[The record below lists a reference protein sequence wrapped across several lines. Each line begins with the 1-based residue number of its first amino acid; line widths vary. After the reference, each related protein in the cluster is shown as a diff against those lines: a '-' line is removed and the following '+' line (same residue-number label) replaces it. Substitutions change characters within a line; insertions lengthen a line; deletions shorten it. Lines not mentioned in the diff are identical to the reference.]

1 MRSATRLL
9 VVTLTGL
16 IVALLPVHAFAESHP
31 SNREYGL
38 VAGQQ
43 PTPPPTGPTTTTGAQ
58 TIGDLTPDEEAAKKA
73 EQRRKLVMG
82 ITSVVLVGIVIW
94 GRSIKRKKAKAG

>member
-9 VVTLTGL
+9 FVTLTGL
-16 IVALLPVHAFAESHP
+16 IVALLPVHALAESQP

-38 VAGQQ
+38 VAGQ
-43 PTPPPTGPTTTTGAQ
+43 PPSTPPTGPSTGA
-58 TIGDLTPDEEAAKKA
+58 TAPTVDLDPAESEADRQ
-73 EQRRKLVMG
+73 ESRRKLVMG

-94 GRSIKRKKAKAG
+94 GRSIRRKKAKAG

>member
-16 IVALLPVHAFAESHP
+16 FVALLPVHAFAESQP

-38 VAGQQ
+38 VVGQ
-43 PTPPPTGPTTTTGAQ
+43 PPATPPPGQPTATTAPTVDLDPAQ
-58 TIGDLTPDEEAAKKA
+58 TEADKS
-73 EQRRKLVMG
+73 EQKRKIVMG
-82 ITSVVLVGIVIW
+82 VTSVVLVGIVIW
-94 GRSIKRKKAKAG
+94 GRSVKRKKAKAK

>member
-9 VVTLTGL
+9 VVTLTGF
-16 IVALLPVHAFAESHP
+16 IVALLPVHALAESQP

-43 PTPPPTGPTTTTGAQ
+43 PTPPPTGPSTAPSNAPTVELDPADT
-58 TIGDLTPDEEAAKKA
+58 EADNQ

-82 ITSVVLVGIVIW
+82 ITSAVLVAIVIW
-94 GRSIKRKKAKAG
+94 GRSIRRKKAKAG

>member
-1 MRSATRLL
+1 MRSAIRLL
-9 VVTLTGL
+9 VVTITGL
-16 IVALLPVHAFAESHP
+16 LVALLPVHAFAESPP

-43 PTPPPTGPTTTTGAQ
+43 PTPPPTGPTAPTTAPTV
-58 TIGDLTPDEEAAKKA
+58 DLDQPDTAADKA
-73 EQRRKLVMG
+73 EQKRKIVMG
-82 ITSVVLVGIVIW
+82 VTSLVLVGIVIW

>member
-1 MRSATRLL
+1 MHSATRLL

-16 IVALLPVHAFAESHP
+16 IVALLPVHAFAEP
-31 SNREYGL
+31 QPTNREYGL

-43 PTPPPTGPTTTTGAQ
+43 PTPPPTGPSTGSSAPSVNLDPAE
-58 TIGDLTPDEEAAKKA
+58 TEEDRK

-82 ITSVVLVGIVIW
+82 ITSVVLLGIVIW
-94 GRSIKRKKAKAG
+94 GRSIRRKKAKAG

>member
-1 MRSATRLL
+1 MRSAIRLL

-16 IVALLPVHAFAESHP
+16 IVALLPVHAFAESQP
-31 SNREYGL
+31 SSREYGL

-43 PTPPPTGPTTTTGAQ
+43 PAPPPTGPTTATSAP
-58 TIGDLTPDEEAAKKA
+58 TIDLDPAETEADRQ

-82 ITSVVLVGIVIW
+82 ITSAVLVGIVIW
-94 GRSIKRKKAKAG
+94 GRGIRRKKAKAG

>member
-1 MRSATRLL
+1 MRSAIRLL

-16 IVALLPVHAFAESHP
+16 IVALLPVHAFAESQP

-43 PTPPPTGPTTTTGAQ
+43 PTPPPTGSTTATQTTVDVIQ
-58 TIGDLTPDEEAAKKA
+58 PDQQAEKA

-82 ITSVVLVGIVIW
+82 ITSAVLVGIVIW

>member
-16 IVALLPVHAFAESHP
+16 IVALLPVHAFAESQP

-43 PTPPPTGPTTTTGAQ
+43 PTPPPTGPTAATSAP
-58 TIGDLTPDEEAAKKA
+58 TIDLDPAEQEAKKA

-82 ITSVVLVGIVIW
+82 ITSVLLVGIVIW

>member
-1 MRSATRLL
+1 MRSASRLL

-16 IVALLPVHAFAESHP
+16 ILALLPVHAFAESHP

-43 PTPPPTGPTTTTGAQ
+43 PTPPPPGPTTATTAPS
-58 TIGDLTPDEEAAKKA
+58 IELTPAETEEKQA